1 VGNRTHGRDRLH
13 PRDACGWRAGRE
25 VEGLLRVG
33 VPTLGRLGSLE
44 GGLARAKRVVVIVVA
59 VVVIRRAGSAV
70 QMNVGALPPA
80 WWWTRIPGRGMATVA
95 TKAASVADARCSIRG
110 RRIIRWM
117 PAPAQNS
124 FTSRSRRSLMS
135 CSMRA

>member
-1 VGNRTHGRDRLH
+1 MGNRTHGRDRLH

-70 QMNVGALPPA
+70 QMNVGAS
-80 WWWTRIPGRGMATVA
+80 
-95 TKAASVADARCSIRG
+95 AASVVVDEDRRPRPGDGGDAGGRRG
-110 RRIIRWM
+110 RGG
-117 PAPAQNS
+117 
-124 FTSRSRRSLMS
+124 
-135 CSMRA
+135 